1 MNTPLNISIG
11 PDHHLTHQEV
21 DLVANN
27 PNTRVVLS
35 SAAVDAVQKA
45 RAEVDRLVAEMRP
58 VYGLTTGFGK
68 FKDKFINQKDTATLQ
83 SNLIRSHSAGVGEP
97 LSIPHTRAMLLVRIN
112 SLALGYSGIRIET
125 LNHAVELLNRNII
138 PVVPSQGSVGSSGDL
153 APLSHLGLALMGEGE
168 VWHQGERT
176 ETHSVFAQTGL
187 RPIAFAAKEGLA
199 WNNGTSCMLG
209 TIACTLTLAE
219 RLVANADGAA
229 ALTVEAVQ
237 GVTTAFDAK
246 VHKVRPHPGQI
257 ETAATLRTLLD
268 GSKLV
273 NRDPK
278 RIQDSYSIRC
288 IPQVHGA
295 VKDCIAY
302 VRAVVDR
309 ELNSVTDN
317 PLIFAHEH
325 EVISGGNFHGE
336 PLAIAADALGI
347 ALSCLGN
354 ISERRT
360 AKLVDS
366 ATSEGLPLFLV
377 APERGGLENGLMIPQ
392 YVAAALVSENKT
404 LAHPASVDSIP
415 TSANQEDYVSM
426 GSIATRK
433 AWSIAVNVSNVLAIE
448 YLTNTQAIEFRGKD
462 LLGPATRRIYD
473 MIRTTVPPI
482 DFDRAFSGDIDAIAG
497 MIRSGSLSTAITV

>member
-1 MNTPLNISIG
+1 MSKPPGITIG
-11 PDHHLTHQEV
+11 PDHPLTHLEV

-27 PNTRVVLS
+27 PGTRVVLS
-35 SAAVDAVQKA
+35 SDAVKAVERA
-45 RAEVDRLVAEMRP
+45 RAEVDHLIAEMRP

-68 FKDKFINQKDTATLQ
+68 FKDKFIDQQDTAALQ
-83 SNLIRSHSAGVGEP
+83 SNLIRSHSTGVGEP
-97 LSIPHTRAMLLVRIN
+97 LSIAHTRAMLLVRIN
-112 SLALGYSGIRIET
+112 SLAQGYSGIRLET
-125 LNHAVELLNRNII
+125 LTLALELLNRNII

-168 VWHQGERT
+168 VWDGGKRSAT
-176 ETHSVFAQTGL
+176 AAVLAKAGI

-209 TIACTLTLAE
+209 TIACTLALAE

-237 GVTTAFDAK
+237 GVTTAFDSK
-246 VHKVRPHPGQI
+246 VHRVRPHPGQI

-302 VRAVVDR
+302 VRSVVDR

-317 PLIFAHEH
+317 PLIFADEH

-377 APERGGLENGLMIPQ
+377 VPERGGLENGLMIPQ

-433 AWSIAVNVSNVLAIE
+433 AWTIALNVGNILAIE

-462 LLGPATRRIYD
+462 LLAPATRRIYD
-473 MIRTTVPPI
+473 TVRTKVPPI
-482 DFDRAFSGDIDAIAG
+482 DGDRVFSGDIEAIAG
-497 MIRSGSLSTAITV
+497 LIRSGQL

>member
-1 MNTPLNISIG
+1 MTRSITLEIG
-11 PDHHLTHQEV
+11 PDHHLTHHEV
-21 DLVANN
+21 DLVAHN
-27 PNTRVVLS
+27 PLVQVIFS
-35 SAAVDAVQKA
+35 SAAVSAVERA
-45 RAEVDRLVAEMRP
+45 RAEVDSLIKEMRP

-68 FKDKFINQKDTATLQ
+68 FKDKFIHQDDTAALQ
-83 SNLIRSHSAGVGEP
+83 ANLIRSHSTGVGEP

-112 SLALGYSGIRIET
+112 SLAQGHSGIRIVMLEQA
-125 LNHAVELLNRNII
+125 LALLNRNLI

-168 VWHQGERT
+168 IWYQGKR
-176 ETHSVFAQTGL
+176 
-187 RPIAFAAKEGLA
+187 RPTVEVLVAEGMKPVMFAAKEGLA

-209 TIACTLTLAE
+209 TIACTMALAE
-219 RLVANADGAA
+219 RLVAAADRSA

-237 GVTTAFDAK
+237 GMTAAFDSK
-246 VHKVRPHPGQI
+246 VHAVRPHPGQI
-257 ETAATLRTLLD
+257 ATAETMRRLLR

-273 NRDPK
+273 DHNPK

-295 VKDCIAY
+295 VKDCLDY

-317 PLIFAHEH
+317 PLIFPTEH

-347 ALSCLGN
+347 AMSCLAN

-392 YVAAALVSENKT
+392 YVAAALVSENKM

-426 GSIATRK
+426 GSIACRK
-433 AWSIAVNVSNVLAIE
+433 AWTICQNVANVLAIE
-448 YLTNTQAIEFRGKD
+448 FLTNTQALEFRDKT
-462 LLGPATRRIYD
+462 LLAPATKKVYDTIRIK
-473 MIRTTVPPI
+473 VPPI
-482 DFDRAFSGDIDAIAG
+482 NADRVYTPDIEAIK
-497 MIRSGSLSTAITV
+497 SLIVGGVLQEKHS